1 MAGSVNKVILVG
13 NLGKDP
19 DIRRTQDG
27 RPIANFSIATSES
40 WQDKNSGERR
50 EKTEWHRVVCFN
62 EGLSE
67 GRIPPAIP
75 ATHRW
80 DRKAIDEALDRL
92 SGIKTND
99 GLSELEQWRL
109 KKANAHA
116 S

>member
-1 MAGSVNKVILVG
+1 M
-13 NLGKDP
+13 
-19 DIRRTQDG
+19 
-27 RPIANFSIATSES
+27 
-40 WQDKNSGERR
+40 SGEAINQRLLSK
-50 EKTEWHRVVCFN
+50 EQAAQYC
-62 EGLSE
+62 GLSTSGFGNWVSE
-67 GRIPPAIP
+67 GRVPPAIP

-109 KKANAHA
+109 KKANARA